1 MIEEILNKK
10 DQEETN
16 KIFNVIHKQA
26 YWKNKEIENKR
37 MLQNIE
43 KELKKDKIKEFKANL
58 IEDSINFVL
67 FVAMCIPT
75 IMLLVVL
82 CY

>member
-1 MIEEILNKK
+1 MIEELLNKK

-16 KIFNVIHKQA
+16 KIFNAIHKQA
-26 YWKNKEIENKR
+26 YWKNKELENKR

-67 FVAMCIPT
+67 LIAMFIPILT
-75 IMLLVVL
+75 LLVVI

>member
-16 KIFNVIHKQA
+16 KIFNAIHKQA

-67 FVAMCIPT
+67 FVAMFVPILT
-75 IMLLVVL
+75 LLVVL

>member
-16 KIFNVIHKQA
+16 KIFNAIHKQA
-26 YWKNKEIENKR
+26 YWKNKEIENNR

-43 KELKKDKIKEFKANL
+43 KELKKDKIKEWVKGVPSIKQVYLPTKA
-58 IEDSINFVL
+58 
-67 FVAMCIPT
+67 
-75 IMLLVVL
+75 
-82 CY
+82 